1 MHRLYQL
8 AWVLALMGCTG
19 RAAPA
24 ASVAQVSPG
33 IDVLLADSLH
43 LVSGRRVGLLT
54 NQTGVDRRGTSDVER
69 MLAAG
74 VSLTALFSPEHGFRG
89 ALNVDNIG
97 HAVDSATGLP
107 IYSLYGNVRAPTPA
121 MLSGID
127 VLLIDL
133 QDIGARTYTYIST
146 ALLAIEAAARSNVSV
161 IVLDRPNPIGGE
173 LVQGPILVTAYAS
186 FVGMLPLPLRHG
198 MTLGELA
205 RFGVAHRK
213 VTAVRL
219 TVVPAA
225 GWTRATWFDATGL
238 PWVRPSPSMPDL
250 ESATHYPGVVLF
262 EATNLSVGRGT
273 PIAFQVVGAPWLDAR
288 AVARAVGVVPG
299 VALKDT
305 TVTPVAPPDG
315 KYAGVPLRVVR
326 LRVVDR
332 AIYDPVQLAVRLLG
346 AVRSLHGDS
355 LRINPRGFDQRA
367 GSAALREALEAGR
380 PADEISR
387 SWPPAL
393 ETFRRAREPFLL
405 YR

>member
-1 MHRLYQL
+1 
-8 AWVLALMGCTG
+8 
-19 RAAPA
+19 
-24 ASVAQVSPG
+24 VSPG

-54 NQTGVDRRGTSDVER
+54 NQTGVDLRGTSDVDR
-69 MLAAG
+69 VLAAG

-97 HAVDSATGLP
+97 NTVDSATGLP
-107 IYSLYGNVRAPTPA
+107 IYSLYGNVRAPTPS

-173 LVQGPILVTAYAS
+173 LVQGPILDTAYAS

-213 VTAVRL
+213 VTARL

-250 ESATHYPGVVLF
+250 ESATHYPGMVLF

-288 AVARAVGVVPG
+288 AVARAVGMMPG
-299 VALKDT
+299 VALNDT
-305 TVTPVAPPDG
+305 TVMPVAPPDG
-315 KYAGVPLRVVR
+315 KYAGVSIRGVR

-332 AIYDPVQLAVRLLG
+332 AVYDPAQLAVRLLA
-346 AVRSLHGDS
+346 AVRSLHRDS
-355 LRINPRGFDQRA
+355 LRINARGLDQRA
-367 GSAALREALEAGR
+367 GSAALREALDAGR
-380 PADEISR
+380 PADEIAR
-387 SWPPAL
+387 TWTPGL
-393 ETFRRAREPFLL
+393 ESFRRAREPFLL